1 MTMEGTAESG
11 RSARSICKTT
21 MKTARDFIRMGV
33 EFFHEEGTLCC
44 ASPDEIVPELVEE
57 VARRTALMV
66 PHIPVTGTIPII
78 EIAEFEEK
86 RWSVCMTCGDPM
98 ASYAG
103 GMCSLCI
110 LALRKGIEKVGWR
123 SDVASVSSRVDH
135 AETKPPVELPTG
147 KTVIMTSPPAVVSAP
162 TLMSSLTSATS
173 PAKPPPP
180 ERHKCHAIGCKQIV
194 PPRYLMCGPHWG
206 MVSSDLQQWV
216 WRTYV
221 EGQEE
226 RKDPTDEYME
236 AQAAAVMYVA
246 KKEGKLPKGE
256 TAVVQT
262 GIVPVPISAPA
273 PIAAPAIPPNEYL
286 VYVEA
291 IDRDRKSAYCVIVTR
306 GKDSFDIAAS
316 LPGTSFQQDAIC
328 EGFVQALDL
337 IAEKDPV
344 AICAGNATLWSI
356 VTGAQAWAQE
366 SESVKKARAAWKKM
380 SVYRAGRQTRIF
392 RYDEDTK
399 TAVAKARK
407 LAYLEAFPGE
417 IFAPVQLPSSD

>member
-1 MTMEGTAESG
+1 
-11 RSARSICKTT
+11 
-21 MKTARDFIRMGV
+21 
-33 EFFHEEGTLCC
+33 
-44 ASPDEIVPELVEE
+44 
-57 VARRTALMV
+57 
-66 PHIPVTGTIPII
+66 
-78 EIAEFEEK
+78 
-86 RWSVCMTCGDPM
+86 
-98 ASYAG
+98 
-103 GMCSLCI
+103 
-110 LALRKGIEKVGWR
+110 
-123 SDVASVSSRVDH
+123 
-135 AETKPPVELPTG
+135 
-147 KTVIMTSPPAVVSAP
+147 
-162 TLMSSLTSATS
+162 
-173 PAKPPPP
+173 
-180 ERHKCHAIGCKQIV
+180 
-194 PPRYLMCGPHWG
+194 

-256 TAVVQT
+256 TAIVQPRASVSDPAPLAAP
-262 GIVPVPISAPA
+262 VPVAAQA
-273 PIAAPAIPPNEYL
+273 PIIAPVIPPNEYV

-344 AICAGNATLWSI
+344 AICAGNATIWSI

-366 SESVKKARAAWKKM
+366 SESIKKARAAWKKM
-380 SVYRAGRQTRIF
+380 SVDRAGRQTRIF